1 MDKSK
6 EWLEGVKAHSE
17 KKLRA
22 DNPYESHTQEYLDWE
37 EGWLDSQHDLKNSQQ
52 VSRETYV
59 KDKQSNNI
67 AGYPASE
74 WGVAIVVG
82 VVILLAFVLWPDS
95 KEDKGSAT
103 SSVTSV
109 KTKAKQSCIEY
120 IRSIVKNK
128 STLDINYLTDAKV
141 TQHSNGRY
149 TVYMG
154 FDAQND
160 FGVEQ
165 NYAAECLTDA
175 NGSLIEANSF
185 RK

>member
-1 MDKSK
+1 MEKSK

-17 KKLRA
+17 EKKRG

-37 EGWLDSQHDLKNSQQ
+37 EGWLDSQHDLKNSQNI
-52 VSRETYV
+52 SRETYV
-59 KDKQSNNI
+59 KDKKSNDI

-74 WGVAIVVG
+74 WGVALVIG
-82 VVILLAFVLWPDS
+82 VVALLAFVLWPESKDS
-95 KEDKGSAT
+95 SKG
-103 SSVTSV
+103 SVTSIETV
-109 KTKAKQSCIEY
+109 AKQSCMEY
-120 IRSIVKNK
+120 IRSIVRNK
-128 STLDINYLTDAKV
+128 STLDINYLTDTKV

-165 NYAAECLTDA
+165 NYVAECLTDSY
-175 NGSLIEANSF
+175 GSLIEASSF
-185 RK
+185 KN

>member
-17 KKLRA
+17 KMPKA
-22 DNPYESHTQEYLDWE
+22 ENPYESHTQEYLDWE
-37 EGWLDSQHDLKNSQQ
+37 EGWLDSQHDLKSSQK

-59 KDKQSNNI
+59 KDKKSNEI

-74 WGVAIVVG
+74 WGIALVIG
-82 VVILLAFVLWPDS
+82 VIIALAFILWPENKDS
-95 KEDKGSAT
+95 SKD
-103 SSVTSV
+103 SVTSIE
-109 KTKAKQSCIEY
+109 TSAKQSCMEY
-120 IRSIVKNK
+120 IRSIVRNK
-128 STLDINYLTDAKV
+128 STLDINYLTDTKV
-141 TQHSNGRY
+141 TKHSNGRY

-165 NYAAECLTDA
+165 NFVAECLTDSK
-175 NGSLIEANSF
+175 GSLIEANSF